1 MPRIATAD
9 RVSLEQLVEFLRGRH
24 RYILMTTRGDG
35 RPQLSPVA
43 GGVDESGR
51 LLISTYPDRA
61 KAVNLR
67 RTPAAS
73 VLVLS
78 DDWDD
83 PWVQVDGTA
92 EVLDMPTQ
100 EAEDGLVEYFR
111 CIAGEHPDW
120 QEYREAMRKQGKS
133 LIRITIT
140 GWGPVATGGFPAD
153 RAPA

>member
-9 RVSLEQLVEFLRGRH
+9 RVSLEELVEFLRGRH

-67 RTPAAS
+67 RNPATS

-83 PWVQVDGTA
+83 PWVQVAGTA